1 MATRRIFG
9 RKRTPPPLDELGGS
23 ADGGL
28 AILDQEGKL
37 IHMTPSRVAASLRFF
52 IARVQLHESEG
63 MPPRLALT
71 SALAGE
77 GVTYV
82 TRSLAAAIAYDTH
95 ASVAVVDFNWRRPRT
110 AEDRGDKAKSGSS
123 TETGEQLGLAD
134 VVEDG
139 VSIDDVLIPTSNP
152 RLSLVQAGEAAV
164 ARRPALARS
173 ERLVNVLDVLDAR
186 FDHLL
191 LDLPP
196 VLATS
201 EAMNLSQLADASVL
215 VVRQG
220 ATSESQVE
228 AALEELQ
235 GGETLGV
242 ILNRFDSDMPKRL
255 RRLVG
260 T

>member
-1 MATRRIFG
+1 MAKKGLFR
-9 RKRTPPPLDELGGS
+9 RKRTPPPLDELGGT

-28 AILDQEGKL
+28 AILDQEGTL
-37 IHMTPSRVAASLRFF
+37 IHMTPSRVAASLRYFL
-52 IARVQLHESEG
+52 ARVQLHESQG
-63 MPPRLALT
+63 MPARLALT

-82 TRSLAAAIAYDTH
+82 TRSLAAAIAYDTE
-95 ASVAVVDFNWRRPRT
+95 ASVGVVDFNWRRPPK
-110 AEDRGDKAKSGSS
+110 EGDTDERPK
-123 TETGEQLGLAD
+123 GLAE

-139 VSIDDVLIPTSNP
+139 VPLDDVIVHTTNP
-152 RLSLVQAGEAAV
+152 RLSLVPAGAAPV

-173 ERLVNVLDVLDAR
+173 EALTAVLDDLDAR
-186 FDHLL
+186 YDYLL

-201 EAMNLSQLADASVL
+201 DAMNLSQLADAYVL

-242 ILNRFDSDMPKRL
+242 ILNRFDSDIPRRL
-255 RRLVG
+255 RKLVG

>member
-1 MATRRIFG
+1 MARRLFR
-9 RKRTPPPLDELGGS
+9 RKRTPPPLDELGGL

-28 AILDQEGKL
+28 AILDPEGTL
-37 IHMTPSRVAASLRFF
+37 IHMTPSRIAASLRYFL
-52 IARVQLHESEG
+52 ARVQLHDSQG
-63 MPPRLALT
+63 IPARLALT

-82 TRSLAAAIAYDTH
+82 TRSIAAAVAYDTEM
-95 ASVAVVDFNWRRPRT
+95 SVAVVDFNWRRPKPAASDGT
-110 AEDRGDKAKSGSS
+110 GD
-123 TETGEQLGLAD
+123 GERQLGLAD
-134 VVEDG
+134 VIEDG
-139 VSIDDVLIPTSNP
+139 VSIDDVILPTSNP
-152 RLSLVQAGEAAV
+152 RLALVPPGEAPI

-173 ERLVNVLDVLDAR
+173 ERLISVLDEMDSK
-186 FDHLL
+186 FDLLL

-201 EAMNLSQLADASVL
+201 EAMNLSQLADAYVL

-242 ILNRFDSDMPKRL
+242 ILNRFHSDIPRRL